1 MKMNRADRIIRRY
14 LFIDI
19 NSLFANAERAFLF
32 YRTKVQQFGETNGV
46 AEKKNDD
53 YEKTPETI
61 PFREFLPMIL
71 IQIIELL

>member
-1 MKMNRADRIIRRY
+1 MNRADRIIRRY

-46 AEKKNDD
+46 AEKKNDV
-53 YEKTPETI
+53 YPIAVEI
-61 PFREFLPMIL
+61 PIKDCLDSHVEHSG
-71 IQIIELL
+71 